1 MASRLQ
7 PSAALSAG
15 AAFGL
20 GPGLA
25 KAEVEANAMGPRLL
39 RDGRLARP
47 GDVYRKVFA
56 VFTGQ
61 RVTPRPL
68 SRIYRLASR

>member
-1 MASRLQ
+1 
-7 PSAALSAG
+7 
-15 AAFGL
+15 
-20 GPGLA
+20 
-25 KAEVEANAMGPRLL
+25 MGPRLL

-47 GDVYRKVFA
+47 GEVYRKVIA